1 MINPKAFM
9 EFFESQGV
17 TFKTIKVVSE
27 EEFERLKEQGE
38 DMSNYAVEV
47 KDKII

>member
-1 MINPKAFM
+1 M
-9 EFFESQGV
+9 EFFESQGI

-27 EEFERLKEQGE
+27 EEFEQLEQKGE

-47 KDKII
+47 KDD